1 MGLFKI
7 TKKNKSKNNP
17 LMKVYQQSVD
27 ILESIVEKFLTA
39 GIIDLSDNS
48 YLVLKDMTHKTQMN
62 ARHNYKE
69 FFSTWMI
76 PFLKE
81 NTDQG
86 MELASIAKL
95 QEKLK
100 KNKKISFDYHI
111 ITGRWLRCTWTYLK
125 KNGRIGNKILLY
137 SYDVTQEYE
146 GNALLSEKNQE
157 REAIIQGLSE
167 VYYSVLLV
175 DYNNDHVSVFRHE
188 YDDGNEIAQ
197 YFKKHDYCWSKG
209 LEHYAKDLVTEET
222 EQTLKKE
229 LSVENLK
236 MSKKGFF
243 INYQKKGKYGLNY
256 REVQVWF
263 VTKNDGSR
271 VAVVGTRN
279 VDETVMHE
287 KKLRTKLQMVLA
299 AAGTVYPLVAEVNL
313 TKNRYQILRY
323 DSFINKTASVEGSLD
338 DFINAGLLTLPDK
351 DEAEAF
357 YKTFSR
363 QNQIDA
369 FLRGETE
376 LSLRHRQIGDD
387 KLIHWMDTRVIF
399 VAGEDG
405 DMHEISL
412 SRCIDEEIKLSN
424 DLAKA
429 KEAAEAANRAKS
441 TFLFNM
447 SHDIRTPM
455 NAIMG
460 FTELSMQNIEK
471 TEVLQDYLSKIKTSG
486 DYLLRLINSVLE
498 MARIEKGNL
507 TLDYEPAELSNIL
520 KNTFSMF
527 EEEARKNQI
536 DYRFHIGFD
545 EITANIDQVRV
556 KEILANIV
564 SNAIKYTASGGKVFI
579 EAEVKQ
585 RTDNNIKNHELNVT
599 VQDTGIGMSSD
610 FLPHIFDSFS
620 RERTNFSHQIQGTG
634 LGMGITKKLLDI
646 MDGKIKIESQVGV
659 GTKVK
664 IRIPFEKLD
673 SSLAYKDNVK
683 PKDYALD
690 FKGKRILLTEDNDL
704 NAEIA
709 IEILKEAGFQLERAS
724 DGVECV
730 SMLCKAEANYY
741 DLILMDIQ
749 MPYLDGYMAT
759 AKIRLLDDKKKASIP
774 IIAMTANVFEED
786 RKKAVEKGMNGF
798 ISKPVDINKLFETLS
813 QIIRK

>member
-1 MGLFKI
+1 MGLFKL
-7 TKKNKSKNNP
+7 TKKNKTKNNP
-17 LMKVYQQSVD
+17 LTKVYQQSVD
-27 ILESIVEKFLTA
+27 ILSSIVDNFLTA
-39 GIIDLSDNS
+39 GIIDLTDNS
-48 YLVLKDMTHKTQMN
+48 YTVLKDMTHKTQMN

-69 FFSTWMI
+69 FFTTWMP

-81 NTDQG
+81 NTVEG
-86 MELASIAKL
+86 MEVSSIVKL

-100 KNKKISFDYHI
+100 KNKNFSFDYHI
-111 ITGRWLRCTWTYLK
+111 VTGRWLRCTWTYLK

-137 SYDVTQEYE
+137 SYDVTKEYE

-157 REAIIQGLSE
+157 RETIIQGLSE

-197 YFKKHDYCWSKG
+197 YFKKYDYCWSNG
-209 LEHYAKDLVTEET
+209 LEHYTKDLVTEET
-222 EQTLKKE
+222 GQTLKKS

-236 MSKKGFF
+236 ASKKEFF
-243 INYQKKGKYGLNY
+243 VNYQKKGKHGLNY

-263 VTKNDGSR
+263 VPKNDGSR

-279 VDETVMHE
+279 VDDTVMHE
-287 KKLRTKLQMVLA
+287 KELRTKLQMVVA

-313 TKNRYQILRY
+313 TKNRYQIIRY
-323 DSFINKTASVEGSLD
+323 DSFINKTASVEGTLD

-369 FLRGETE
+369 FLRGEKE

-387 KLIHWMDTRVIF
+387 KTVHWMDTRVVF

-412 SRCIDEEIKLSN
+412 SRYIDDEIKLSN

-429 KEAAEAANRAKS
+429 KDDAEAANRAKS

-460 FTELSMQNIEK
+460 FTELAMQNIGK
-471 TEVLQDYLSKIKTSG
+471 NEVLQDYLSKIKTSS

-498 MARIEKGNL
+498 MTRIEKGKL
-507 TLDYEPAELSNIL
+507 TLDYEPAELSKIL
-520 KNTFSMF
+520 KNAFSLF
-527 EEEARKNQI
+527 EEDARQNQI
-536 DYRFHIGFD
+536 DYRFNISFD
-545 EITANIDQVRV
+545 GIIANIDHVRV
-556 KEILANIV
+556 EEILANVV
-564 SNAIKYTASGGKVFI
+564 SNAIKYTAAGGKVYV
-579 EAEVKQ
+579 EAEVRQKQ
-585 RTDNNIKNHELNVT
+585 ENYGKNHELNVT

-610 FLPHIFDSFS
+610 FLPQIFDSFS
-620 RERTNFSHQIQGTG
+620 RERTNYSHQIQGTG
-634 LGMGITKKLLDI
+634 LGMGITKKLLDV
-646 MDGKIKIESQVGV
+646 MGGKIKIESQVGV

-664 IRIPFEKLD
+664 IKIPFEKLD
-673 SSLAYKDNVK
+673 SSLVYKENVK

-690 FKGKRILLTEDNDL
+690 FKGKRILLAEDNDL

-709 IEILKEAGFQLERAS
+709 IEILKEAGFQIERAG

-730 SMLCKAEANYY
+730 SMLCKAEPHYY

-759 AKIRLLDDKKKASIP
+759 AKIRILEDKEKSSIP
-774 IIAMTANVFEED
+774 IIAMTANAFEED

-798 ISKPVDINKLFETLS
+798 ISKPVVIEKLFETLS
-813 QIIRK
+813 QIIKN